1 MLFTILYLIKWLI
14 GIYSTVLFIRVL
26 IDWAFVLIPRW
37 RPGRVIGSIINVFY
51 VLTDP
56 PLRWLRRFIP
66 VIRMGNGGLDV
77 TPMVLWFILAVV
89 DFII

>member
-1 MLFTILYLIKWLI
+1 MLFVVLSLIKWLI
-14 GIYSTVLFIRVL
+14 GLYETVLFIRVL
-26 IDWAFVLIPRW
+26 FDWVFVLMPRW

-56 PLRWLRRFIP
+56 PLRWLRRFVP
-66 VIRMGNGGLDV
+66 VIRMGSGGLDV

-89 DFII
+89 AVII

>member
-1 MLFTILYLIKWLI
+1 MLLVVLSLIKWLI
-14 GIYSTVLFIRVL
+14 GLYETVLFIRVL
-26 IDWAFVLIPRW
+26 FDWVFVLMPRW

-66 VIRMGNGGLDV
+66 VIRMGSGGLDV

-89 DFII
+89 AVII